1 MGDELNNAKRG
12 RLGSAEEREALL
24 ARIDHITEIP
34 LLLLAF
40 AMVPLLA
47 ASILW
52 ELTPDA
58 DRTVFYLET
67 GVWAVFAA
75 DLCVKL
81 VVSPNRAIFLRQRW
95 LDVLIVVIP
104 FFRPLRV
111 VRAFL
116 YGSRALAGAAKLVQ
130 VNYLVVYAV
139 GLILVVSTVVTTAER
154 GTDSPLA
161 YFGNTL
167 WWALTTVTTVGYGDM
182 VPATPTG
189 RVGGVVLMVGG
200 IALFGALTANLA
212 RIFIRQQGDSKE
224 VAELL
229 REVRALREEVA
240 ELRDRERN

>member
-1 MGDELNNAKRG
+1 MEDDLNIARKG

-24 ARIDHITEIP
+24 ERIDRITEIP

-47 ASILW
+47 ASMLW
-52 ELTPDA
+52 ELTPA
-58 DRTVFYLET
+58 AERTVLYLDIA
-67 GVWAVFAA
+67 VWTVFAT
-75 DLCVKL
+75 DLCVKA
-81 VVSPNRAIFLRQRW
+81 VISPNKMAFFRHRW
-95 LDVLIVVIP
+95 LDVLIVVMP

-116 YGSRALAGAAKLVQ
+116 YGSRALAGVAKLVQ
-130 VNYLVVYAV
+130 IDYLVVYAV

-161 YFGNTL
+161 LFGNTL

-182 VPATPTG
+182 VPATTTG
-189 RVGGVVLMVGG
+189 RAGGVVLMVGG

-212 RIFIRQQGDSKE
+212 RMFIRQQDGHEE
-224 VAELL
+224 VEELL
-229 REVRALREEVA
+229 REVKALREEVA
-240 ELRDRERN
+240 ELRSHERR

>member
-1 MGDELNNAKRG
+1 MEDELNTAKKG
-12 RLGSAEEREALL
+12 RLGSAEDREALL
-24 ARIDHITEIP
+24 ARIDRITEIP

-47 ASILW
+47 ASMLW
-52 ELTPDA
+52 ELTPA
-58 DRTVFYLET
+58 GEKTVFYLDV
-67 GVWAVFAA
+67 GVWAVFAT

-81 VVSPNRAIFLRQRW
+81 VVSPNKAAFLRQRW

-116 YGSRALAGAAKLVQ
+116 YGSRALAGVAKLVQ
-130 VNYLVVYAV
+130 VDYLVVYAV
-139 GLILVVSTVVTTAER
+139 GLILVISTVVTTAER

-161 YFGNTL
+161 FFGNTL

-182 VPATPTG
+182 VPATTTG
-189 RVGGVVLMVGG
+189 RVGGVVLMIGG

-212 RIFIRQQGDSKE
+212 RMFIRQQGDGE
-224 VAELL
+224 NMEELL

-240 ELRDRERN
+240 ELSAREQR